1 MRTRQRLMQLLS
13 EERFMAGT
21 ELGKQLG
28 ISRAA
33 VHKHITALKASG
45 LPVDGV
51 SGRGYRLARGI
62 VPLDREVVA
71 RHLDERSRRQITKI
85 FIEQSVDSTSNVL
98 RRLSQEE
105 SVHGAVCIAE
115 SQDGGRGRRGNP
127 WISSAYRNLLLSMGW
142 VFDSWP
148 LELTGLSVAV
158 GVTLIDAMDGFG
170 IECLGV
176 KWPNDIVC
184 DGKKLGGILIDVSG
198 ESSGACT
205 LIVGVGINVQIAQ
218 GDGSRI
224 EQPWTD
230 LATVLGRS
238 VDRNELAGTCI
249 AGLNNLLLDYPRTG
263 LDPYRERWAE
273 VDVLAGRQ
281 VTIMTHERGGSVH
294 GRVVGLGNAGALI
307 LAEDGGGQ
315 RMFYSGEVSVRK
327 R

>member
-13 EERFMAGT
+13 EEHFMAGT

-33 VHKHITALKASG
+33 VHKHISALKASG

-62 VPLDREVVA
+62 VPLDGDVITRYLND
-71 RHLDERSRRQITKI
+71 RGRRQFTKI
-85 FIEQSVDSTSNVL
+85 FVEQSVDSTSNVL
-98 RRLSQEE
+98 RRLSREE
-105 SVHGAVCIAE
+105 SVHGAVSIEE

-148 LELTGLSVAV
+148 LELTGLAVAA
-158 GVTLIDAMDGFG
+158 GVTLIDTMEELG
-170 IECLGV
+170 IENLGM
-176 KWPNDIVC
+176 KWPNDIVYE
-184 DGKKLGGILIDVSG
+184 DKKLGGVLIDVSG

-205 LIVGVGINVQIAQ
+205 LIIGVGINVHIAQ
-218 GDGSRI
+218 GDGALI

-230 LATVLGRS
+230 LATVLGRN
-238 VDRNELAGTCI
+238 VDRNELAGACI
-249 AGLNNLLLDYPRTG
+249 YGLNTMLLDYPRTG
-263 LDPYRERWAE
+263 LDPYRERWTE

-281 VTIMTHERGGSVH
+281 VTIMTHESGGLVH
-294 GRVVGLGNAGALI
+294 GRALGLGNAGALI
-307 LAEDGGGQ
+307 LAVDGGG
-315 RMFYSGEVSVRK
+315 RKLFYSGELSVRK

>member
-1 MRTRQRLMQLLS
+1 MQTRQRLMHLLND
-13 EERFMAGT
+13 RHFTAGT

-33 VHKHITALKASG
+33 VHKHISALKASG

-62 VPLDREVVA
+62 VPLERDGIA
-71 RHLDERSRRQITKI
+71 RYLDERCRPQIKKI
-85 FIEQSVDSTSNVL
+85 LVEQCVDSTSNVL

-105 SVHGAVCIAE
+105 SVRGAVCIAE
-115 SQDGGRGRRGNP
+115 SQAGGRGRRGSP
-127 WISSAYRNLLLSMGW
+127 WISSAYRNLLISAGW

-148 LELTGLSVAV
+148 LELTGLAIAV
-158 GVTLIDAMDGFG
+158 GVTLIDAMKGLG
-170 IECLGV
+170 IDNLGM
-176 KWPNDIVC
+176 KWPNDIVY

-198 ESSGACT
+198 ESAGACT
-205 LIVGVGINVQIAQ
+205 LIVGIGINVQIAP
-218 GDGSRI
+218 GDGTRI

-230 LATVLGRS
+230 LVTVLGRN
-238 VDRNELAGTCI
+238 VDRNELAGVCI
-249 AGLNNLLLDYPRTG
+249 SGLYNLLLDYPCTG
-263 LDPYRERWAE
+263 LDPYRERWAQA
-273 VDVLAGRQ
+273 DVLAGRQ
-281 VTIMTHERGGSVH
+281 VTVVTHEGGGLVH

-307 LAEDGGGQ
+307 LAEDKGGR